1 MIYKID
7 LTYIDSEAAES
18 YGFIYQNMKC
28 TILEECVTETI
39 VKLLP
44 KFRAEIREFNK
55 EMHTHWTATPVIPKK
70 CLICLNMNTL
80 DNE

>member
-7 LTYIDSEAAES
+7 LTYIDSEAAEV

-28 TILEECVTETI
+28 TISEECGMEAC

-44 KFRAEIREFNK
+44 KFKAEIKKFNK
-55 EMHTHWTATPVIPKK
+55 EMHTHWTTTPVISKK